1 MNCEASSKARP
12 GPKPTAWESV
22 SRMFKKKKKS
32 NGGEESNASFQN
44 VAEYNAVFSNRK
56 SDGETAFLKISECVC
71 RASLSAVLT
80 QDFIQGKYET
90 EPGVAL

>member
-1 MNCEASSKARP
+1 M
-12 GPKPTAWESV
+12 KPRLRLGQAQSQLLGSLCQECL
-22 SRMFKKKKKS
+22 KKKKKS